1 MSDVTALKSTHIVTP
16 DGIRAGYLLIENGT
30 ILGIE
35 DSWSGPATDYGSSY
49 LMPGFVDIHVH
60 GWGRGSFAYKGDHA
74 SLVNMSRDLVSSGV
88 TSYLATS
95 GTMPDDFL
103 KSSLAAAAE
112 YLEAAT
118 PSDGAEVIGVHMEGP
133 WINPKHLGM
142 QRADCLQS
150 PSIEGFEQF
159 NAQARGHI
167 RLVTLAP
174 ELEGSL
180 PFIRYL
186 HGKGITVS
194 AGHTDATFDQIT
206 AAIDAGLKHFTHA
219 FSAMR
224 GFHHRE
230 LGVVGALMY
239 YPDVYAEVAKQSGIT
254 IKPQAFDI
262 LYRLKG
268 DRRLVLMSDCMG
280 YADFPEG
287 YEFHHYLRQETFRI
301 RHGKLEITAKNGDCQ
316 QVSPDDWPVVSGLE
330 MNFLDSV
337 KNIVGRLEK
346 GLESVAQI
354 ACHNPAVLAGVA
366 SRKGSLAAGKDA
378 DILCLDQALNLTH
391 VWCRGVHQPL
401 PDVR

>member
-112 YLEAAT
+112 YLEAAK

-301 RHGKLEITAKNGDCQ
+301 RHGKLEITAKNGECQ

-366 SRKGSLAAGKDA
+366 SKKGSLAAGKDA